1 MDIGIQYPFGS
12 PYATPEFMTR
22 LAEEAEVR
30 GFESIWMGEHV
41 VTFDGDAP
49 EGYRPE
55 SEEDRARRSISTLL
69 EPLMTLA
76 YVAAKT
82 TRLRLGTGI
91 LILPQRN
98 PVVTACQ
105 LANLDWLSEG
115 RVEVGVGLNWSQRE
129 FGALQVPWAERGA
142 RADEYI
148 RILRQ
153 LWEQDPSSFEGRF
166 YSLPECHMLPKP
178 VQEPLRIHVAG
189 NSDPALRR
197 VARLGQGWYALSLPP
212 EHFAARIAVLDR
224 ALAEE
229 GRDRSEL
236 QISMLAASPDAPLPD
251 EGLIASYAE
260 LGLNRLV
267 VTIREPT
274 IDGAIAS
281 LDEMARHVSPF
292 F

>member
-1 MDIGIQYPFGS
+1 MDIGIQGPFGS

-22 LAEEAEVR
+22 LAQEAEVR

-49 EGYRPE
+49 AGYRPDR
-55 SEEDRARRSISTLL
+55 EEDRERLSIPPML

-76 YVAAKT
+76 YIAAKT
-82 TRLRLGTGI
+82 TKLRLGTGV

-98 PVVTACQ
+98 PLVTAYQ
-105 LANLDWLSEG
+105 VANLDWLSKG

-148 RILRQ
+148 QILRQ
-153 LWEQDPSSFEGRF
+153 LWENDPSSYEGRF
-166 YSLPECHMLPKP
+166 YSFPECHMFPKP
-178 VQEPLRIHVAG
+178 IQKPLRIHVAG

-212 EHFAARIAVLDR
+212 EQFAERVAGLDR
-224 ALAEE
+224 ILAEE
-229 GRDRSEL
+229 GRERSEL
-236 QISMLAASPDAPLPD
+236 QIGMLATSPGDPLPD
-251 EGLIASYAE
+251 EKLIASYAE

-267 VTIREPT
+267 VTIHEPT

-281 LDEMARHVSPF
+281 LDELARHIN
-292 F
+292 